1 MTGEYIHLYFDHG
14 YCHPYYLKGHVTKE
28 RADEV
33 LGNEQDVTVKSI
45 AHKYG
50 RLIRVGP
57 EHEDCVD
64 GLDRIFRV
72 IDTPRKSYYPV
83 TECEPLIER
92 HVRGQHEDA

>member
-1 MTGEYIHLYFDHG
+1 MTGEYIHLYFDHE
-14 YCHPYYLKGHVTKE
+14 YDHPYYLKGHVTKE

-33 LGNEQDVTVKSI
+33 LGYEQDVTVKSI

-57 EHEDCVD
+57 EHEDCID
-64 GLDRIFRV
+64 GLDTTFRV

-83 TECEPLIER
+83 TECEPLLER
-92 HVRGQHEDA
+92 HVRGHRETS